1 MARVVFM
8 GTPEFAVPTLRALDE
23 YHQVAGVITQ
33 PDRPAGRGRK
43 LMPSPTK
50 EVALQRGLDILQ
62 PRSLRSPEA
71 MQCLTDWRP
80 DVIVVA
86 AFGQI
91 LRPEVLGL
99 PPHGC
104 LNVHA
109 SLLPRYRGAAPI
121 PAAILAG
128 DDKTGVTIMLM
139 DPGMDTGPILDQA
152 EAPISPEDTTASL
165 TEKLAHMGAALL
177 LETIAGWL
185 QGRIT
190 PQPQSDA
197 LATYCRPLQKV
208 DGRLDWTRSA
218 NYLDRQVRAS
228 DPWPGAYTTWQG
240 QRLKILRV
248 RPRRDGPESGEPGL
262 VISLDGGAG
271 VVTGEGLL
279 ELLAVQL
286 AGKRATEIEPF
297 LRGQKEFIGGMLG
310 D

>member
-1 MARVVFM
+1 MTRVVFM

-23 YHQVAGVITQ
+23 HHEVMGVVTQ

-43 LMPSPTK
+43 LLPSPVK
-50 EVALQRGLDILQ
+50 EFALERGLDILQ
-62 PRSLRSPEA
+62 PRSLHSSEA
-71 MQCLTDWRP
+71 MQCLECWQP

-99 PPHGC
+99 PPRGC

-139 DPGMDTGPILDQA
+139 DPGMDTGPVLDQA
-152 EAPISPEDTTASL
+152 EMPIGPQDTTASL
-165 TEKLAHMGAALL
+165 TEKLAHMGAAIL
-177 LETIAGWL
+177 LETLAGWL
-185 QGRIT
+185 QGRIA
-190 PQPQSDA
+190 PQPQDEA
-197 LATYCRPLQKV
+197 LATYCHPLQKV

-218 NYLDRQVRAS
+218 TYLDRQVRAS
-228 DPWPGAYTTWQG
+228 DPWPGAFTTWQG
-240 QRLKILRV
+240 QRLKILCTRS
-248 RPRRDGPESGEPGL
+248 RPDWSGAGEPGL
-262 VISLDGGAG
+262 VISLDGNAG

-279 ELLAVQL
+279 ELLEVQL
-286 AGKRATEIEPF
+286 AGKRPTEIEPF
-297 LRGQKEFIGGMLG
+297 LHGQQQFIGSMLG

>member
-23 YHQVAGVITQ
+23 HHQVVGAITQ

-43 LMPSPTK
+43 LMPSPVK
-50 EVALQRGLDILQ
+50 EVALERGLDILQ

-71 MQCLTDWRP
+71 MQRLTDWRP
-80 DVIVVA
+80 DMIIVA

-91 LRPEVLGL
+91 LRPEVLAL

-139 DPGMDTGPILDQA
+139 DPGMDTGPILDQVA
-152 EAPISPEDTTASL
+152 SPISPEDTTASL
-165 TEKLAHMGAALL
+165 TEKLAHVGATLL
-177 LETIAGWL
+177 LEIIADWL
-185 QGRIT
+185 QGHIT
-190 PQPQSDA
+190 PQPQNDA
-197 LATYCRPLQKV
+197 LATYCRPLRKV
-208 DGRLDWTRSA
+208 DGRLDWKRSA

-240 QRLKILRV
+240 QRLKILRA
-248 RPRRDGPESGEPGL
+248 RPAVAGPESGEPGL
-262 VISLDGGAG
+262 VISLGGGAG

-297 LRGQKEFIGGMLG
+297 LHGQQEFIGGTLG